1 MVLNDIQHDLPPPLI
16 DLGLD
21 IAGDVPPD
29 DGGGGGDDDGGR
41 GDGGGGGGDG
51 GGGDGGGGGG
61 DDDGDHP
68 GVGECNKSR

>member
-41 GDGGGGGGDG
+41 GDGGGGGGTDSH
-51 GGGDGGGGGG
+51 D
-61 DDDGDHP
+61 
-68 GVGECNKSR
+68 